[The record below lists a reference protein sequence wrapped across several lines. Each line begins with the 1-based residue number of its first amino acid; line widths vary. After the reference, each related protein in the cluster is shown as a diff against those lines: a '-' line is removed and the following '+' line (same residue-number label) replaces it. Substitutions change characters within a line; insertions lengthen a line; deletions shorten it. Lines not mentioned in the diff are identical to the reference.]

1 MSEATNDPTITLTS
15 FTGKKCIVHSNYRG
29 QLESVDNYDR
39 ISTLGEGTYGLV
51 SLASEMSTGKIRAIK
66 ALKEQHGRD
75 LDICVLRETK
85 LLSSL
90 RHPNIIG
97 LYGVLAGS
105 SIKKTYLMM
114 EICQQDL
121 DRYLRDKKNF
131 LPSFEIRDLFSQLL
145 KGLDFL
151 HRASIIHR
159 DLKPAN
165 ILLSKDG
172 VLKIADFGMARLLAP
187 QTSGAMTPGVV
198 TLWYRAPE
206 LLLSCPDYSYA
217 VDMWSAG
224 CILAELC
231 LLNPVLQGET
241 ELGQLHLICDLLGSP
256 TSIDTDHLARIGV
269 PSSTLS
275 MIPKDRPRL
284 MRLQASK
291 RNDHFSFRAALR
303 SINMGFHCSLYRPQR
318 IRVKLPIWTQGAEEL
333 NHPIVENAYIE
344 DFSLAAIFLY

>member
-114 EICQQDL
+114 EICQQVAFIGFSFFCLTYFIKDL

-231 LLNPVLQGET
+231 LKNPVLQGET

-269 PSSTLS
+269 TSSTLS

-284 MRLQASK
+284 MSSKLQKEMTTSAFELLCGLLTWDSIVRYTAHK
-291 RNDHFSFRAALR
+291 GLESNFLSGHKALR
-303 SINMGFHCSLYRPQR
+303 N
-318 IRVKLPIWTQGAEEL
+318 
-333 NHPIVENAYIE
+333 
-344 DFSLAAIFLY
+344 